1 LEERIALRAVLDTSA
16 LLSREKRSLLYYAQ
30 LGLYTIVWSNYI
42 IWELGRKMAE
52 IGWGT
57 DTARSYIEAL
67 SDVTDWCD
75 YRQITGGNYENW
87 LADPDDHPI
96 MATALAGQADV
107 VVTWNTTD
115 FPPKKRFAGI
125 TIVTPD
131 TFLAQLARSA
141 AAP

>member
-1 LEERIALRAVLDTSA
+1 
-16 LLSREKRSLLYYAQ
+16 LLSREKRALLFYAQ
-30 LGLYTIVWSNYI
+30 LRLYTIVLSNYI

-52 IGWGT
+52 IGWAE
-57 DTARSYIEAL
+57 DTARSCIEAL
-67 SDVTDWCD
+67 SDTADWCD
-75 YRQITGGNYENW
+75 YRQITGGSCEEW

-107 VVTWNTTD
+107 VVTWNIKD

-131 TFLAQLARSA
+131 AFLAALGRSA
-141 AAP
+141 LAP